1 MRVKLSIAAK
11 NDTIG
16 TMGRRLSPSTGEKA
30 GARSMADETKMSF
43 EELRR
48 EYQLAQERIAAL
60 TVLQDVARNLTSE
73 LDLNKLLR
81 EILHSAVRV
90 LKASAGSLLLW
101 DEVTNELVFA
111 VTDGGA
117 GEALEGRRMPAEKG
131 IAGWVFTHR
140 QPDIVHDVRSDGRFY
155 SAIDESLGYHT
166 SSLLAVPMITKG
178 QGIGVLQVLNKKS
191 GERFDE
197 NDRNIL
203 YALAGQAAIAIMNAR
218 LYQEVRDEKDR
229 IIALEEDVRKELAR
243 DFHDG
248 PAQTLAAM
256 IMGIELVEALPEQI
270 SESLAEGLTEL
281 RAMATK
287 TLHQVR
293 NMIFELRPVILKTQG
308 LEPAL
313 HSYVERL
320 REAED
325 MNIHLK
331 VEGLE
336 ERLLARLEE
345 ICFSIIQEA
354 ISNVKRHANEK
365 NVWLT
370 AIRRGDEFQVVIKD
384 DGKGFD
390 LAEVERSY
398 DRRGKLGLL
407 NMRERAEMIGGR
419 LSIESAPGKG
429 TTISLNVPLPP

>member
-1 MRVKLSIAAK
+1 
-11 NDTIG
+11 
-16 TMGRRLSPSTGEKA
+16 
-30 GARSMADETKMSF
+30 MADETKMSF

-48 EYQLAQERIAAL
+48 DYQLAQERIAAL

-81 EILHSAVRV
+81 EILHSAVGV

-111 VTDGGA
+111 VTDGGG
-117 GEALEGRRMPAEKG
+117 GEALEGQRMPADRG
-131 IAGWVFTHR
+131 IAGWVFTQR
-140 QPDIVHDVRSDGRFY
+140 QPNIVHEVRSNERFY
-155 SAIDESLGYHT
+155 STIDESLGYRT
-166 SSLLAVPMITKG
+166 SSLIAVPMITKG
-178 QGIGVLQVLNKKS
+178 QVIGVLEVLNKES
-191 GERFDE
+191 GERFNE
-197 NDRNIL
+197 SDRDIL
-203 YALAGQAAIAIMNAR
+203 YALAGQAAIAIVNAR
-218 LYQEVRDEKDR
+218 LYQEVRDEQDR

-256 IMGIELVEALPEQI
+256 IMGIELIETLPEPL
-270 SESLAEGLTEL
+270 SESVAEGLAEL

-287 TLHQVR
+287 TLHRVR

-313 HSYVERL
+313 RSYVERL

-336 ERLLARLEE
+336 ERLPARLEE
-345 ICFSIIQEA
+345 IGFSIIQEA
-354 ISNVKRHANEK
+354 ISNVKRHADEK

-370 AIRRGDEFQVVIKD
+370 ATRRGDEFHVVVKD
-384 DGKGFD
+384 DGEGFD

-398 DRRGKLGLL
+398 DRQGKLGLL
-407 NMRERAEMIGGR
+407 NMRERAEMIRGQ
-419 LSIESAPGKG
+419 LSIESVPGEG
-429 TTISLNVPLPP
+429 TTVTLDVPLPP

>member
-1 MRVKLSIAAK
+1 
-11 NDTIG
+11 
-16 TMGRRLSPSTGEKA
+16 MGP
-30 GARSMADETKMSF
+30 MADEAKMSL

-48 EYQLAQERIAAL
+48 DYQLAQERIAAL
-60 TVLQDVARNLTSE
+60 TVLQNVARNLISE

-81 EILHSAVRV
+81 EIVRSAVRV
-90 LKASAGSLLLW
+90 LKASDGSVLLW
-101 DEVTNELVFA
+101 DEATNELVFA
-111 VTDGGA
+111 VTEGGF
-117 GEALEGRRMPAEKG
+117 GEALEGRRMPADKG
-131 IAGWVFTHR
+131 IAGWVLTNR
-140 QPDIVHDVRSDGRFY
+140 QPDIVHEVRSDERFY
-155 SAIDESLGYHT
+155 RAIDESLGYHT
-166 SSLLAVPMITKG
+166 SSLVAVPMITKG
-178 QGIGVLQVLNKKS
+178 QGIGVLEVLNKES

-197 NDRNIL
+197 NDRDIL

-218 LYQEVRDEKDR
+218 LYQEIHEEKDR

-256 IMGIELVEALPEQI
+256 IMGIELLEALPEQI
-270 SESLAEGLTEL
+270 PESAAKGLAEL
-281 RAMATK
+281 RTMATK

-313 HSYVERL
+313 RSYVERL

-331 VEGLE
+331 IEGLK
-336 ERLLARLEE
+336 ERLPARLEE

-354 ISNVKRHANEK
+354 ISNVKRHANEE
-365 NVWLT
+365 NIWLT
-370 AIRRGDEFQVVIKD
+370 AIRRGDEFQVVVKD
-384 DGKGFD
+384 DGEGFD

-398 DRRGKLGLL
+398 DKRGKLGLL
-407 NMRERAEMIGGR
+407 NMQERAEMIEGR
-419 LSIESAPGKG
+419 LSIESALGKG
-429 TTISLNVPLPP
+429 TTITLNVPLPP

>member
-1 MRVKLSIAAK
+1 
-11 NDTIG
+11 
-16 TMGRRLSPSTGEKA
+16 
-30 GARSMADETKMSF
+30 MADETKTSF

-101 DEVTNELVFA
+101 DEVTNELAFV

-117 GEALEGRRMPAEKG
+117 GEALEGQRMSADRG

-140 QPDIVHDVRSDGRFY
+140 QPDIVHDVRSDPRFY
-155 SAIDESLGYHT
+155 NTIDESLGYHT

-197 NDRNIL
+197 NDRDIL

-218 LYQEVRDEKDR
+218 LYQEVSDEKDR

-248 PAQTLAAM
+248 PAQTLSAM
-256 IMGIELVEALPEQI
+256 IMAIELIETLPEPV
-270 SESLAEGLTEL
+270 SESAAMGLAEL
-281 RAMATK
+281 RTMATK

-293 NMIFELRPVILKTQG
+293 NVIFELRPVILKTQG

-313 HSYVERL
+313 QSYVERL

-336 ERLLARLEE
+336 ERLPARLEE
-345 ICFSIIQEA
+345 ICFSILQEA

-370 AIRRGDEFQVVIKD
+370 AIRRGDKFQVVVKD
-384 DGKGFD
+384 DGEGFD
-390 LAEVERSY
+390 LAEVERAY
-398 DRRGKLGLL
+398 DKRGQLGLL

-419 LSIESAPGKG
+419 LSIESALGKG
-429 TTISLNVPLPP
+429 TTITLNVPLPP

>member
-1 MRVKLSIAAK
+1 
-11 NDTIG
+11 
-16 TMGRRLSPSTGEKA
+16 
-30 GARSMADETKMSF
+30 MADETKMNF
-43 EELRR
+43 EELSR
-48 EYQLAQERIAAL
+48 EYQLARERIAAL

-101 DEVTNELVFA
+101 DDATNELVFA
-111 VTDGGA
+111 VTNGGA
-117 GEALEGRRMPAEKG
+117 GEALEGQRMPADKG

-140 QPDIVHDVRSDGRFY
+140 QPNIVHDVRSNNRFY
-155 SAIDESLGYHT
+155 SAIDESLGYRT
-166 SSLLAVPMITKG
+166 SSLVAVPMITKG
-178 QGIGVLQVLNKKS
+178 QGIGVLEVLNKKS

-203 YALAGQAAIAIMNAR
+203 YALAGQAAIAVANAR
-218 LYQEVRDEKDR
+218 LYQEVREEKDR

-248 PAQTLAAM
+248 PAQTLSAM
-256 IMGIELVEALPEQI
+256 IMAIELIETLPDPI
-270 SESLAEGLTEL
+270 SEPVAEGLAEL
-281 RAMATK
+281 RSMATK

-313 HSYVERL
+313 RSYVERL
-320 REAED
+320 REAEE

-336 ERLLARLEE
+336 ERLPARLEE

-354 ISNVKRHANEK
+354 ISNVKRHADEK

-370 AIRRGDEFQVVIKD
+370 AIQRGNEFQVVIKD
-384 DGKGFD
+384 DGEGFD
-390 LAEVERSY
+390 PVEVERSY
-398 DRRGKLGLL
+398 DRQGKLGLL

-429 TTISLNVPLPP
+429 TTITLNVPLPP

>member
-1 MRVKLSIAAK
+1 MTNK
-11 NDTIG
+11 
-16 TMGRRLSPSTGEKA
+16 
-30 GARSMADETKMSF
+30 TKMSF
-43 EELRR
+43 EELER

-60 TVLQDVARNLTSE
+60 TVLRDVARNLTSE
-73 LDLNKLLR
+73 LDLDKLLR

-101 DEVTNELVFA
+101 DETTNELVFA

-117 GEALEGRRMPAEKG
+117 GEALEGQRMPADKG
-131 IAGWVFTHR
+131 IAGWVFTHC
-140 QPDIVHDVRSDGRFY
+140 QPDIVHDVRSNKLFY
-155 SAIDESLGYHT
+155 RTIDESLGYHT
-166 SSLLAVPMITKG
+166 SSLVAVPIITKG
-178 QGIGVLQVLNKKS
+178 RGIGVLEVLNKKS

-197 NDRNIL
+197 NDRDIL
-203 YALAGQAAIAIMNAR
+203 YALAGQAATAIMNAR
-218 LYQEVRDEKDR
+218 LYQEVRDEKDK
-229 IIALEEDVRKELAR
+229 IIALEEDVRKQLAR

-248 PAQTLAAM
+248 PAQTLSAM
-256 IMGIELVEALPEQI
+256 IMAIELVETLPGPI
-270 SESLAEGLTEL
+270 SESVAKGLAELKT
-281 RAMATK
+281 MATK

-293 NMIFELRPVILKTQG
+293 NVIFELRPVILKTQG
-308 LEPAL
+308 LKPAL

-320 REAED
+320 REAEE

-336 ERLLARLEE
+336 ERLPIKLEE

-354 ISNVKRHANEK
+354 INNARRHADEE

-370 AIRRGDEFQVVIKD
+370 AIRRGDEFRVVVKD

-390 LAEVERSY
+390 LAKVERTY
-398 DRRGKLGLL
+398 DTEGKLGLL

-419 LSIESAPGKG
+419 LSIKSAPGEG
-429 TTISLNVPLPP
+429 TTITLNVPIQP

>member
-1 MRVKLSIAAK
+1 
-11 NDTIG
+11 
-16 TMGRRLSPSTGEKA
+16 LSPSPGEKA

-117 GEALEGRRMPAEKG
+117 GEALEGQRMPADKG
-131 IAGWVFTHR
+131 IAGWVFTHC
-140 QPDIVHDVRSDGRFY
+140 QPDTVHNVRSNGRFY

-166 SSLLAVPMITKG
+166 SSLVAVPMITKG
-178 QGIGVLQVLNKKS
+178 QGIGVLEVLNKKS

-197 NDRNIL
+197 NDRDIL
-203 YALAGQAAIAIMNAR
+203 YALAGQAATAIMNAR

-256 IMGIELVEALPEQI
+256 IMGIELIEALPEQI
-270 SESLAEGLTEL
+270 SESLAAGLTEL

-336 ERLLARLEE
+336 ERLPARLEE
-345 ICFSIIQEA
+345 ICFSIMQEA

-370 AIRRGDEFQVVIKD
+370 AVRRGDEFQVVIKD

-407 NMRERAEMIGGR
+407 NMRERTEMIGGR

-429 TTISLNVPLPP
+429 TTITLNVPLPP

>member
-1 MRVKLSIAAK
+1 MRQARLKLSIVAK
-11 NDTIG
+11 DDTIG
-16 TMGRRLSPSTGEKA
+16 ERDWSLHQVRRQVK
-30 GARSMADETKMSF
+30 SMAEETKISF
-43 EELRR
+43 EDLSR
-48 EYQLAQERIAAL
+48 EFQLAQERIAAL
-60 TVLQDVARNLTSE
+60 TVLQNVARNLTSE
-73 LDLNKLLR
+73 LDLDKLLR
-81 EILHSAVRV
+81 EILHSAVMV

-101 DEVTNELVFA
+101 DEVTNELIFE

-117 GEALEGRRMPAEKG
+117 GEALEGQRMPADKG
-131 IAGWVFTHR
+131 IAGWVFTHG
-140 QPDIVHDVRSDGRFY
+140 QPDIVHDVRSDERFY
-155 SAIDESLGYHT
+155 STIDESLGHHT
-166 SSLLAVPMITKG
+166 SSLVAVPMITKG
-178 QGIGVLQVLNKKS
+178 QGIGVLEVLNKKS
-191 GERFDE
+191 GESFDE
-197 NDRNIL
+197 NDRDIL
-203 YALAGQAAIAIMNAR
+203 YALAGQAAIAVVNAR
-218 LYQEVRDEKDR
+218 LYQEISDEKDR

-248 PAQTLAAM
+248 PAQTLSAM
-256 IMGIELVEALPEQI
+256 IMSIELIETLPGSL
-270 SESLAEGLTEL
+270 SESAAVGLADL
-281 RAMATK
+281 RTMATK

-293 NMIFELRPVILKTQG
+293 NVIFELRPVILKTQG

-331 VEGLE
+331 IEGLE
-336 ERLLARLEE
+336 ERLPTRLEE

-370 AIRRGDEFQVVIKD
+370 AIRRGDEFQVAVKD

-390 LAEVERSY
+390 LAEVEISY

-407 NMRERAEMIGGR
+407 NMRERAEMIRGR
-419 LSIESAPGKG
+419 LSIESAPGEG
-429 TTISLNVPLPP
+429 TTITLDIPLSP

>member
-1 MRVKLSIAAK
+1 
-11 NDTIG
+11 
-16 TMGRRLSPSTGEKA
+16 
-30 GARSMADETKMSF
+30 MADETQMSF
-43 EELRR
+43 EELGRK
-48 EYQLAQERIAAL
+48 YQWAEERIAAL

-81 EILHSAVRV
+81 EILHSAVTV

-101 DEVTNELVFA
+101 DDATNELVFA

-117 GEALEGRRMPAEKG
+117 GEALEGQRMPADKG
-131 IAGWVFTHR
+131 IAGWVFTQR
-140 QPDIVHDVRSDGRFY
+140 QPDIVHEVRRNERFY
-155 SAIDESLGYHT
+155 GTFDESLGYHT
-166 SSLLAVPMITKG
+166 SSLVAVPMITKG
-178 QGIGVLQVLNKKS
+178 QCIGVLEVLNKES
-191 GERFDE
+191 GEGFDE
-197 NDRNIL
+197 NDRDIL
-203 YALAGQAAIAIMNAR
+203 YALAGQAAIAIVNAR
-218 LYQEVRDEKDR
+218 LYQEVQEEKDR

-256 IMGIELVEALPEQI
+256 IMGIELLEALPERT
-270 SESLAEGLTEL
+270 SKSVAGGLAELK
-281 RAMATK
+281 AMATK

-313 HSYVERL
+313 NSYVERL

-336 ERLLARLEE
+336 KRLPPKLEE

-365 NVWLT
+365 NVWLS
-370 AIRRGDEFQVVIKD
+370 AIRRDDEFQVVVQD
-384 DGKGFD
+384 DGEGFD
-390 LAEVERSY
+390 LVKVEESY

-419 LSIESAPGKG
+419 LSIESAPGQG
-429 TTISLNVPLPP
+429 TIITLDIPLSA

>member
-1 MRVKLSIAAK
+1 
-11 NDTIG
+11 
-16 TMGRRLSPSTGEKA
+16 
-30 GARSMADETKMSF
+30 MADETKMSF
-43 EELRR
+43 EEIKR

-101 DEVTNELVFA
+101 DDATNELVFA

-117 GEALEGRRMPAEKG
+117 GEALEGQRMPADKG

-140 QPDIVHDVRSDGRFY
+140 QPNIVHDVRSNNRFY

-166 SSLLAVPMITKG
+166 SSLVAVPMITKG
-178 QGIGVLQVLNKKS
+178 QGIGVLEVLNKKS
-191 GERFDE
+191 GESFDE
-197 NDRNIL
+197 NDRDIL
-203 YALAGQAAIAIMNAR
+203 YALAGQAAIAVVNAR
-218 LYQEVRDEKDR
+218 LYQEIQDEKDR

-248 PAQTLAAM
+248 PAQTLSAM
-256 IMGIELVEALPEQI
+256 IMAIELIETLSGSSPE
-270 SESLAEGLTEL
+270 SVAVGLGEL
-281 RAMATK
+281 RTMATK

-293 NMIFELRPVILKTQG
+293 NVIFELRPVILKTQG

-320 REAED
+320 REAEE

-336 ERLLARLEE
+336 ERLPNRLEE

-354 ISNVKRHANEK
+354 ISNVKKHANEE

-370 AIRRGDEFQVVIKD
+370 AIRRGDEFQMVVKD
-384 DGKGFD
+384 DGEGFD
-390 LAEVERSY
+390 LAEVEMSY

-407 NMRERAEMIGGR
+407 NMQERAEIIGGR

-429 TTISLNVPLPP
+429 TTITLSAPLPP

>member
-1 MRVKLSIAAK
+1 
-11 NDTIG
+11 
-16 TMGRRLSPSTGEKA
+16 
-30 GARSMADETKMSF
+30 MADETKVSF
-43 EELRR
+43 KELRR

-60 TVLQDVARNLTSE
+60 TVLQDVARDLTSE

-81 EILHSAVRV
+81 KILHSAVMV

-101 DEVTNELVFA
+101 DEATDELVFA

-117 GEALEGRRMPAEKG
+117 GEALEGQRMPADKG
-131 IAGWVFTHR
+131 IAGWVFTQR
-140 QPDIVHDVRSDGRFY
+140 QPDIVHDVRSDERFY
-155 SAIDESLGYHT
+155 STIDESLGYHT
-166 SSLLAVPMITKG
+166 SSLTAVPMITKG

-197 NDRNIL
+197 NDRDIL
-203 YALAGQAAIAIMNAR
+203 YALAGQAATALMNAR
-218 LYQEVRDEKDR
+218 LYQEVSEEKDR

-256 IMGIELVEALPEQI
+256 IMGIELLEALPEQI
-270 SESLAEGLTEL
+270 PESVAKGLAEL
-281 RAMATK
+281 RTMATK

-313 HSYVERL
+313 RSYVERL
-320 REAED
+320 RAAED

-331 VEGLE
+331 IEGPE
-336 ERLLARLEE
+336 ERLPARLEE

-354 ISNVKRHANEK
+354 ISNVKRHANEE

-384 DGKGFD
+384 DGKGFN

-429 TTISLNVPLPP
+429 TTITLNVPLPP

>member
-1 MRVKLSIAAK
+1 
-11 NDTIG
+11 
-16 TMGRRLSPSTGEKA
+16 MGP
-30 GARSMADETKMSF
+30 MADETKMSF
-43 EELRR
+43 EELGR

-60 TVLQDVARNLTSE
+60 KVLQDVARNLTSE

-81 EILHSAVRV
+81 EIVRAAVRV
-90 LKASAGSLLLW
+90 LKATDGSLLLW
-101 DEVTNELVFA
+101 DEATNELVFA
-111 VTDGGA
+111 VTEGGV
-117 GEALEGRRMPAEKG
+117 GEALEGRRMPADRG
-131 IAGWVFTHR
+131 IAGWVLTHR
-140 QPDIVHDVRSDGRFY
+140 QPDIVHEVRSDERFY
-155 SAIDESLGYHT
+155 RAIDESLGYHT
-166 SSLLAVPMITKG
+166 SSLVAVPMITKG
-178 QGIGVLQVLNKKS
+178 QSIGVLEVLNKKS

-197 NDRNIL
+197 NDRDIL
-203 YALAGQAAIAIMNAR
+203 YALAGQAAIAIMNAH
-218 LYQEVRDEKDR
+218 LYQEVHEEKDR

-256 IMGIELVEALPEQI
+256 IMGIELLEALPEQTP
-270 SESLAEGLTEL
+270 ESVAKGLAEL
-281 RAMATK
+281 RTMATK

-293 NMIFELRPVILKTQG
+293 NMIFELRPTILKTQG

-313 HSYVERL
+313 RSYVERL

-336 ERLLARLEE
+336 ERLPARLEE

-354 ISNVKRHANEK
+354 ISNVKRHANEE

-370 AIRRGDEFQVVIKD
+370 AIRRGDEFQVVVKD
-384 DGKGFD
+384 DGEGFD
-390 LAEVERSY
+390 LTEVERSY

-407 NMRERAEMIGGR
+407 NMRERAEMIEGR
-419 LSIESAPGKG
+419 LSIESALGKG
-429 TTISLNVPLPP
+429 TTITLNVPLPP

>member
-1 MRVKLSIAAK
+1 
-11 NDTIG
+11 
-16 TMGRRLSPSTGEKA
+16 
-30 GARSMADETKMSF
+30 MADETEMSL
-43 EELRR
+43 EEIRH

-101 DEVTNELVFA
+101 DDATNELVFA

-117 GEALEGRRMPAEKG
+117 GEALEGQRMPADKG
-131 IAGWVFTHR
+131 IAGWVFTHH
-140 QPDIVHDVRSDGRFY
+140 QPRIVHDVRSNNRFY

-166 SSLLAVPMITKG
+166 RSLVAVPMITTG
-178 QGIGVLQVLNKKS
+178 QGSGVLEVLNKKS
-191 GERFDE
+191 GESFDE
-197 NDRNIL
+197 NDRDIL
-203 YALAGQAAIAIMNAR
+203 YALAGQAAIAVVNAR
-218 LYQEVRDEKDR
+218 LYQEILDEKDR

-248 PAQTLAAM
+248 PAQTLSAM
-256 IMGIELVEALPEQI
+256 IMSIELIATLPGSL
-270 SESLAEGLTEL
+270 SESAAAGLADIRT
-281 RAMATK
+281 MATK

-293 NMIFELRPVILKTQG
+293 NVIFELRPVILKTRG

-325 MNIHLK
+325 MNIHLNI
-331 VEGLE
+331 EGLKK
-336 ERLLARLEE
+336 RLPTRLEE

-370 AIRRGDEFQVVIKD
+370 AIRRGDEFQMVVKD
-384 DGKGFD
+384 DGEGFD
-390 LAEVERSY
+390 LAKMEKSY

-407 NMRERAEMIGGR
+407 NMQERAEMIGGR
-419 LSIESAPGKG
+419 LSIESALGKG
-429 TTISLNVPLPP
+429 TTITLNAPVPP

>member
-1 MRVKLSIAAK
+1 
-11 NDTIG
+11 
-16 TMGRRLSPSTGEKA
+16 MGP
-30 GARSMADETKMSF
+30 MADETKMSS

-48 EYQLAQERIAAL
+48 NYQLAQERIAAL
-60 TVLQDVARNLTSE
+60 TVLQNVARNLTSE

-81 EILHSAVRV
+81 EIVRSAVRV
-90 LKASAGSLLLW
+90 LKASDGSLLLW
-101 DEVTNELVFA
+101 DEATNELVFA
-111 VTDGGA
+111 VTEGGVE
-117 GEALEGRRMPAEKG
+117 EALEGRRMPADKG
-131 IAGWVFTHR
+131 IAGWVLTHR
-140 QPDIVHDVRSDGRFY
+140 QPDIVHEVRSDERFY
-155 SAIDESLGYHT
+155 RAIDESLGYHT
-166 SSLLAVPMITKG
+166 SSLVAVPMITKG
-178 QGIGVLQVLNKKS
+178 QSIGVLEVLNKES

-197 NDRNIL
+197 NDRDIL

-218 LYQEVRDEKDR
+218 LYQEIHEEKDR

-256 IMGIELVEALPEQI
+256 IMGLELLEALSEQI
-270 SESLAEGLTEL
+270 PESVAKGLAEL
-281 RAMATK
+281 RTMATK

-313 HSYVERL
+313 RSYVERL

-336 ERLLARLEE
+336 ERLPARLEE

-354 ISNVKRHANEK
+354 INNVKRHANEE

-370 AIRRGDEFQVVIKD
+370 AIRRGDEFQVVVKD
-384 DGKGFD
+384 DGEGFD

-398 DRRGKLGLL
+398 DKRGKLGLL
-407 NMRERAEMIGGR
+407 NMQERAEMIEGR
-419 LSIESAPGKG
+419 LSIESALGKG
-429 TTISLNVPLPP
+429 TTITLNVPLPP

>member
-1 MRVKLSIAAK
+1 
-11 NDTIG
+11 
-16 TMGRRLSPSTGEKA
+16 
-30 GARSMADETKMSF
+30 MADETRTSF
-43 EELRR
+43 EELGRQ
-48 EYQLAQERIAAL
+48 YQLAQERIAAL

-81 EILHSAVRV
+81 EILHSAVTV

-101 DEVTNELVFA
+101 DDATNELVFA

-117 GEALEGRRMPAEKG
+117 GEALEGQRMPADKG

-140 QPDIVHDVRSDGRFY
+140 QPDVVYEVRSNERFY
-155 SAIDESLGYHT
+155 RAIDESLGYRT
-166 SSLLAVPMITKG
+166 SSLVAVPMVTKG
-178 QGIGVLQVLNKKS
+178 QCIGVLEVLNKKS
-191 GERFDE
+191 GEGFDK
-197 NDRNIL
+197 NDRDIL
-203 YALAGQAAIAIMNAR
+203 YALAGQAAIAIVNAR
-218 LYQEVRDEKDR
+218 LYQEVQEEKDR

-256 IMGIELVEALPEQI
+256 IMGIELLEALPGRTPKPV
-270 SESLAEGLTEL
+270 AEGLTDL
-281 RAMATK
+281 KTMATK

-331 VEGLE
+331 VEGLA
-336 ERLLARLEE
+336 ERLSPRLEE

-370 AIRRGDEFQVVIKD
+370 AVRRGDEFQVVVKD
-384 DGKGFD
+384 DGEGFD
-390 LAEVERSY
+390 LVKVEQSY

-429 TTISLNVPLPP
+429 TTITLDVPLSP

>member
-1 MRVKLSIAAK
+1 
-11 NDTIG
+11 
-16 TMGRRLSPSTGEKA
+16 
-30 GARSMADETKMSF
+30 MAEETEMNF
-43 EELRR
+43 EEIKR

-101 DEVTNELVFA
+101 DDATNELVFA

-117 GEALEGRRMPAEKG
+117 GEALEGQRMPADKG

-140 QPDIVHDVRSDGRFY
+140 QPSIVHDVRSNDRFY

-166 SSLLAVPMITKG
+166 SSLVAVPMITKG
-178 QGIGVLQVLNKKS
+178 QGIGVLEVLNKKS
-191 GERFDE
+191 GESFDE
-197 NDRNIL
+197 NDRDIL
-203 YALAGQAAIAIMNAR
+203 YALAGQAAIAVVNAR
-218 LYQEVRDEKDR
+218 LYQEIREEKDR

-248 PAQTLAAM
+248 PAQTLSAM
-256 IMGIELVEALPEQI
+256 IMAIELIEALPGPI
-270 SESLAEGLTEL
+270 SESTATGIAEL
-281 RAMATK
+281 RIMATK

-293 NMIFELRPVILKTQG
+293 NVIFELRPIILKTQG

-336 ERLLARLEE
+336 ERLPTRLEE

-370 AIRRGDEFQVVIKD
+370 AIRRGDEFQIVVKD
-384 DGKGFD
+384 DGEGFD

-407 NMRERAEMIGGR
+407 NMQERAEMIGGR
-419 LSIESAPGKG
+419 LSIESALGKG
-429 TTISLNVPLPP
+429 TTITLNAPVPP

>member
-1 MRVKLSIAAK
+1 
-11 NDTIG
+11 
-16 TMGRRLSPSTGEKA
+16 
-30 GARSMADETKMSF
+30 MADETKMSF
-43 EELRR
+43 EKLER
-48 EYQLAQERIAAL
+48 EYQSAQERIAAL

-101 DEVTNELVFA
+101 DDATNELVFA

-117 GEALEGRRMPAEKG
+117 GEALEGRRMPADKG
-131 IAGWVFTHR
+131 IAGWVFTR
-140 QPDIVHDVRSDGRFY
+140 CRPYIVHNVRSNERWN
-155 SAIDESLGYHT
+155 STIDESLGYHT
-166 SSLLAVPMITKG
+166 SSLVAVPMIAKG
-178 QGIGVLQVLNKKS
+178 QGIGVLEVLNKES

-197 NDRNIL
+197 NDRAIL
-203 YALAGQAAIAIMNAR
+203 YALAGQAAIAVVNAR

-248 PAQTLAAM
+248 PAQTLSAM
-256 IMGIELVEALPEQI
+256 IMAIELIEILPEPI
-270 SESLAEGLTEL
+270 SEPVAEGLTDL

-287 TLHQVR
+287 TLHRVR

-308 LEPAL
+308 LDPAL
-313 HSYVERL
+313 RSYVQRL
-320 REAED
+320 REGED

-336 ERLLARLEE
+336 KRLPARLEE

-354 ISNVKRHANEK
+354 INNVKRHAGEENI
-365 NVWLT
+365 WLT
-370 AIRRGDEFQVVIKD
+370 AIRRGNEFQVVVKD
-384 DGKGFD
+384 DGEGFD
-390 LAEVERSY
+390 PTKVERLY
-398 DRRGKLGLL
+398 DRQGKLGLL

-419 LSIESAPGKG
+419 LSIGSAPGKG
-429 TTISLNVPLPP
+429 TTITLNIPLPP

>member
-1 MRVKLSIAAK
+1 
-11 NDTIG
+11 
-16 TMGRRLSPSTGEKA
+16 MGP
-30 GARSMADETKMSF
+30 MADETKMSL

-48 EYQLAQERIAAL
+48 DYQLAKERIAAL

-81 EILHSAVRV
+81 EIVRSAVRV
-90 LKASAGSLLLW
+90 LKASDGSLLLW
-101 DEVTNELVFA
+101 DEATNELVFA
-111 VTDGGA
+111 VTEGGVE
-117 GEALEGRRMPAEKG
+117 EALEGRRMPADKG
-131 IAGWVFTHR
+131 IAGWVLTNR
-140 QPDIVHDVRSDGRFY
+140 QPDIVHKVRSDERFY
-155 SAIDESLGYHT
+155 RAIDESLGYHT
-166 SSLLAVPMITKG
+166 SSLVAVPMITKG
-178 QGIGVLQVLNKKS
+178 QGIGVLEVLNKES

-197 NDRNIL
+197 NDRDIL

-218 LYQEVRDEKDR
+218 LYQEIHEEKDK

-256 IMGIELVEALPEQI
+256 IMGIELLEALPEQI
-270 SESLAEGLTEL
+270 PESAAKGLAEL
-281 RAMATK
+281 RTMATK

-313 HSYVERL
+313 RSYVERL

-331 VEGLE
+331 IEGLE
-336 ERLLARLEE
+336 ERLPARLEE

-354 ISNVKRHANEK
+354 ISNVKRHADEENI
-365 NVWLT
+365 WLT
-370 AIRRGDEFQVVIKD
+370 AIRRGDEFQVVVKD
-384 DGKGFD
+384 DGEGFD

-398 DRRGKLGLL
+398 DKRGKLGLL
-407 NMRERAEMIGGR
+407 NMQERAEMIEGR
-419 LSIESAPGKG
+419 LSIESALGKG
-429 TTISLNVPLPP
+429 TTITLNVPLAP

>member
-1 MRVKLSIAAK
+1 
-11 NDTIG
+11 
-16 TMGRRLSPSTGEKA
+16 
-30 GARSMADETKMSF
+30 MADETKKSF

-73 LDLNKLLR
+73 LDVNKLLR
-81 EILHSAVRV
+81 KILHSAVTV

-101 DEVTNELVFA
+101 DEATNELVFV

-117 GEALEGRRMPAEKG
+117 GEALEGQRMPADRG

-140 QPDIVHDVRSDGRFY
+140 QPDIVHDVRSDERFY
-155 SAIDESLGYHT
+155 RTIDESLGYRT
-166 SSLLAVPMITKG
+166 SSLITVPMITKG

-197 NDRNIL
+197 NDRDML
-203 YALAGQAAIAIMNAR
+203 HALAGQAAIAIMNAR

-256 IMGIELVEALPEQI
+256 IMSIELVETVPEPI
-270 SESLAEGLTEL
+270 SESVATGLAEL
-281 RAMATK
+281 RTMAAK

-293 NMIFELRPVILKTQG
+293 NMIFELRPVMLKTQG

-320 REAED
+320 REAEQ

-336 ERLLARLEE
+336 ERLPTRLEE

-354 ISNVKRHANEK
+354 INNVKRHADEE
-365 NVWLT
+365 NVWLA
-370 AIRRGDEFQVVIKD
+370 AIRRGNEFRVIVKD
-384 DGKGFD
+384 DGEGFD
-390 LAEVERSY
+390 LAELEKSY
-398 DRRGKLGLL
+398 DRQGKLGLL
-407 NMRERAEMIGGR
+407 SMRERAEMIGGR
-419 LSIESAPGKG
+419 LSIESVPGEG
-429 TTISLNVPLPP
+429 TTVTLNVPLSP

>member
-1 MRVKLSIAAK
+1 
-11 NDTIG
+11 
-16 TMGRRLSPSTGEKA
+16 
-30 GARSMADETKMSF
+30 MADETQMSF
-43 EELRR
+43 EELGRK
-48 EYQLAQERIAAL
+48 YQLAQERIAAL

-81 EILHSAVRV
+81 EILHSAVTV
-90 LKASAGSLLLW
+90 LRASAGSLLLW
-101 DEVTNELVFA
+101 NDATNELVFA

-117 GEALEGRRMPAEKG
+117 GEALEGRRMPADKG

-140 QPDIVHDVRSDGRFY
+140 QPDVVHEVRKNERFY
-155 SAIDESLGYHT
+155 DTIDESLGYHT
-166 SSLLAVPMITKG
+166 SSLVAVPMITKG
-178 QGIGVLQVLNKKS
+178 QCIGVLEVLNKES
-191 GERFDE
+191 GEGFDE
-197 NDRNIL
+197 NDRDIL
-203 YALAGQAAIAIMNAR
+203 YALAGQAAIAIVNAR
-218 LYQEVRDEKDR
+218 LYQEVQGEKDR

-256 IMGIELVEALPEQI
+256 IMGIELLEALPGRT
-270 SESLAEGLTEL
+270 SKSVAEGLAEL
-281 RAMATK
+281 KTMATK

-325 MNIHLK
+325 MTIHLK

-336 ERLLARLEE
+336 ERLPPRLEE

-370 AIRRGDEFQVVIKD
+370 AIRRGDEFQVLVKD
-384 DGKGFD
+384 DGEGFD
-390 LAEVERSY
+390 LTKVEQSY

-419 LSIESAPGKG
+419 LSIESALGQG
-429 TTISLNVPLPP
+429 TTITLDVPLSP

>member
-1 MRVKLSIAAK
+1 
-11 NDTIG
+11 
-16 TMGRRLSPSTGEKA
+16 MGP
-30 GARSMADETKMSF
+30 MAEETKMSF
-43 EELRR
+43 EELGR

-60 TVLQDVARNLTSE
+60 TVLQDVARNLISE

-101 DEVTNELVFA
+101 DEATNELVFV

-117 GEALEGRRMPAEKG
+117 GEALEGQRMSADKG

-140 QPDIVHDVRSDGRFY
+140 QPDIVHDVRSDERFY
-155 SAIDESLGYHT
+155 RTIDESLGYRT
-166 SSLLAVPMITKG
+166 SSLITVPMITKG

-191 GERFDE
+191 GERFDQ
-197 NDRNIL
+197 NDRDIL

-256 IMGIELVEALPEQI
+256 IMDIELIETVPEPI
-270 SESLAEGLTEL
+270 SESVATGLAEL
-281 RAMATK
+281 RTMAAK

-293 NMIFELRPVILKTQG
+293 NMIFELRPVMLKTQG

-320 REAED
+320 REAEQ

-336 ERLLARLEE
+336 QRLPTRLEE

-354 ISNVKRHANEK
+354 INNVKRHANEE
-365 NVWLT
+365 NVWLA
-370 AIRRGDEFQVVIKD
+370 AIRRGNEFRVIVKD
-384 DGKGFD
+384 DGEGFD
-390 LAEVERSY
+390 LAELEKSY
-398 DRRGKLGLL
+398 DRQGKLGLL
-407 NMRERAEMIGGR
+407 SMRERAEMIGGR
-419 LSIESAPGKG
+419 LSIESVPGEG
-429 TTISLNVPLPP
+429 TTVTLNVPLSP

>member
-1 MRVKLSIAAK
+1 
-11 NDTIG
+11 
-16 TMGRRLSPSTGEKA
+16 MGP
-30 GARSMADETKMSF
+30 MADEAKMSL

-48 EYQLAQERIAAL
+48 DYQLAQERIAAL
-60 TVLQDVARNLTSE
+60 TVLQNVARNLISE

-81 EILHSAVRV
+81 EIVRSAVRV
-90 LKASAGSLLLW
+90 LKASDGSVLLW
-101 DEVTNELVFA
+101 DEATNELVFA
-111 VTDGGA
+111 VTEGGF
-117 GEALEGRRMPAEKG
+117 GEALEGRRMPADKG
-131 IAGWVFTHR
+131 IAGWVLTNR
-140 QPDIVHDVRSDGRFY
+140 QPDIVHEVRSDERFY
-155 SAIDESLGYHT
+155 RAIDESLGYHT
-166 SSLLAVPMITKG
+166 SSLVAVPMITKG
-178 QGIGVLQVLNKKS
+178 QGIGVLEVLNKES

-197 NDRNIL
+197 NDRDIL

-218 LYQEVRDEKDR
+218 LYQEIHEEKDR

-256 IMGIELVEALPEQI
+256 IMGIELLEALPEQI
-270 SESLAEGLTEL
+270 PESAAKGLAEL
-281 RAMATK
+281 RTMATK

-313 HSYVERL
+313 RSYVERL

-325 MNIHLK
+325 VNIHLK

-336 ERLLARLEE
+336 ERLPARLEE

-354 ISNVKRHANEK
+354 INNVKRHANEE

-370 AIRRGDEFQVVIKD
+370 AIRRGDEFQVVVKD
-384 DGKGFD
+384 DGEGFD

-398 DRRGKLGLL
+398 DKRGKLGLL
-407 NMRERAEMIGGR
+407 NMQERAEMIEGR
-419 LSIESAPGKG
+419 LSIESALGKG
-429 TTISLNVPLPP
+429 TTITLNVPLPP

>member
-1 MRVKLSIAAK
+1 
-11 NDTIG
+11 
-16 TMGRRLSPSTGEKA
+16 MGP
-30 GARSMADETKMSF
+30 MADETKMSS

-48 EYQLAQERIAAL
+48 NYQLAQERIAAL
-60 TVLQDVARNLTSE
+60 TVLQNVARNLTSE

-81 EILHSAVRV
+81 EIVRSAVRV
-90 LKASAGSLLLW
+90 LKASDGSLLLW
-101 DEVTNELVFA
+101 DEATNELVFA
-111 VTDGGA
+111 VTEGGVE
-117 GEALEGRRMPAEKG
+117 EALEGRRMPADKG
-131 IAGWVFTHR
+131 IAGWVLTHR
-140 QPDIVHDVRSDGRFY
+140 QPDIVHEVRSDERFY
-155 SAIDESLGYHT
+155 RAIDESLGYHT
-166 SSLLAVPMITKG
+166 SSLVAVPMITKG
-178 QGIGVLQVLNKKS
+178 QSIGVLEVLNKES

-197 NDRNIL
+197 NDRDIL

-218 LYQEVRDEKDR
+218 LYQEIHEEKDR

-256 IMGIELVEALPEQI
+256 IMGIELLEALPEQI
-270 SESLAEGLTEL
+270 PESAAKGLAEL
-281 RAMATK
+281 RTMATK

-313 HSYVERL
+313 RSYVERL

-325 MNIHLK
+325 VNIHLK

-336 ERLLARLEE
+336 ERLPARLEE

-354 ISNVKRHANEK
+354 INNVKRHANEE

-370 AIRRGDEFQVVIKD
+370 AIRRGDEFQVVVKD
-384 DGKGFD
+384 DGEGFD

-398 DRRGKLGLL
+398 DKRGKLGLL
-407 NMRERAEMIGGR
+407 NMQERAEMIEGR
-419 LSIESAPGKG
+419 LSIESALGKG
-429 TTISLNVPLPP
+429 TTITLNVPLAP

>member
-1 MRVKLSIAAK
+1 
-11 NDTIG
+11 
-16 TMGRRLSPSTGEKA
+16 
-30 GARSMADETKMSF
+30 
-43 EELRR
+43 
-48 EYQLAQERIAAL
+48 
-60 TVLQDVARNLTSE
+60 
-73 LDLNKLLR
+73 
-81 EILHSAVRV
+81 
-90 LKASAGSLLLW
+90 
-101 DEVTNELVFA
+101 
-111 VTDGGA
+111 
-117 GEALEGRRMPAEKG
+117 MPADKG

-140 QPDIVHDVRSDGRFY
+140 QPDIVHEVLRNERFY
-155 SAIDESLGYHT
+155 NTIDESLGYHT
-166 SSLLAVPMITKG
+166 SSLVAVPMLTKG
-178 QGIGVLQVLNKKS
+178 QCIGVLEVLNKRS
-191 GERFDE
+191 GEKFDE
-197 NDRNIL
+197 NDCDIL
-203 YALAGQAAIAIMNAR
+203 YALAGQAAIAIVNAR
-218 LYQEVRDEKDR
+218 LYQEVQEEKDR

-256 IMGIELVEALPEQI
+256 IMGIELLEALPGRT
-270 SESLAEGLTEL
+270 SKSVAEGLAEL
-281 RAMATK
+281 KTMATK

-293 NMIFELRPVILKTQG
+293 NMIFELRPVILKTRG

-336 ERLLARLEE
+336 ERLSPRLEE

-370 AIRRGDEFQVVIKD
+370 AIRRGDEFQVLVKD
-384 DGKGFD
+384 DGEGFD
-390 LAEVERSY
+390 LVKVEQSY

-419 LSIESAPGKG
+419 LSIESAPGNG
-429 TTISLNVPLPP
+429 TTITLNVPLSS

>member
-1 MRVKLSIAAK
+1 MV
-11 NDTIG
+11 
-16 TMGRRLSPSTGEKA
+16 
-30 GARSMADETKMSF
+30 DETKTSF

-73 LDLNKLLR
+73 LDLDKLLR

-101 DEVTNELVFA
+101 DEVTNELVFV

-117 GEALEGRRMPAEKG
+117 GEALEGQRMSADRG
-131 IAGWVFTHR
+131 IAGWVFTRR
-140 QPDIVHDVRSDGRFY
+140 QPDVVHDVRSDKRFY
-155 SAIDESLGYHT
+155 STIDESLGYHT

-197 NDRNIL
+197 NDRDIL

-218 LYQEVRDEKDR
+218 LYQEVSDERDR

-248 PAQTLAAM
+248 PAQTLSAM
-256 IMGIELVEALPEQI
+256 IMAIELIETLPEPM
-270 SESLAEGLTEL
+270 SESTATGLAEL
-281 RAMATK
+281 RTMATK

-293 NMIFELRPVILKTQG
+293 NVIFELRPVILKTQG

-336 ERLLARLEE
+336 ERLPSRLEE

-354 ISNVKRHANEK
+354 ISNVKRHASEK

-370 AIRRGDEFQVVIKD
+370 ATRRGDGFQVVVKD
-384 DGKGFD
+384 DGEGFD
-390 LAEVERSY
+390 LAKVERSY
-398 DRRGKLGLL
+398 DKRGQLGLL
-407 NMRERAEMIGGR
+407 NMRERAEMMGGR
-419 LSIESAPGKG
+419 LSIESALGKG
-429 TTISLNVPLPP
+429 TTITLNVPLAPS

>member
-1 MRVKLSIAAK
+1 
-11 NDTIG
+11 
-16 TMGRRLSPSTGEKA
+16 MG
-30 GARSMADETKMSF
+30 SMADETKKSF

-73 LDLNKLLR
+73 LDVNKLLR
-81 EILHSAVRV
+81 KILHSAVTV

-101 DEVTNELVFA
+101 DEATNELVFV

-117 GEALEGRRMPAEKG
+117 GEALEGQRMPADRG

-140 QPDIVHDVRSDGRFY
+140 QPDIVHDVRSDERFY
-155 SAIDESLGYHT
+155 RTIDESLGYRT
-166 SSLLAVPMITKG
+166 SSLITVPMITKG

-191 GERFDE
+191 GERFDQ
-197 NDRNIL
+197 NDRDIL

-256 IMGIELVEALPEQI
+256 IMDIEVIETVPEPI
-270 SESLAEGLTEL
+270 SESVATGLAEL
-281 RAMATK
+281 RTMAAK

-293 NMIFELRPVILKTQG
+293 NMIFELRPVMLKTQG

-320 REAED
+320 REAEE

-331 VEGLE
+331 IEGLE
-336 ERLLARLEE
+336 ERLPTRLEE

-354 ISNVKRHANEK
+354 INNVKRHANEE
-365 NVWLT
+365 NVWLA
-370 AIRRGDEFQVVIKD
+370 AIRRGNEFRVIVKD
-384 DGKGFD
+384 DGEGFD
-390 LAEVERSY
+390 LAELEKSY
-398 DRRGKLGLL
+398 DRQGKLGLL
-407 NMRERAEMIGGR
+407 SMRERAEMIGGR
-419 LSIESAPGKG
+419 LSIESVPGEG
-429 TTISLNVPLPP
+429 TTVTLNVPLSP

>member
-1 MRVKLSIAAK
+1 
-11 NDTIG
+11 
-16 TMGRRLSPSTGEKA
+16 
-30 GARSMADETKMSF
+30 MADETRTNF
-43 EELRR
+43 EELGRQ
-48 EYQLAQERIAAL
+48 YQLAQERIAAL
-60 TVLQDVARNLTSE
+60 TVLQDVAQNLTSE

-81 EILHSAVRV
+81 EILHSAVTV

-101 DEVTNELVFA
+101 DDATNELVFA

-117 GEALEGRRMPAEKG
+117 GEALEGQRMPADKG

-140 QPDIVHDVRSDGRFY
+140 QPDVVYEVRSNERFY
-155 SAIDESLGYHT
+155 RAFDESLGYRT
-166 SSLLAVPMITKG
+166 SSLVAVPMVTKG
-178 QGIGVLQVLNKKS
+178 QCIGVLEVLNKKS
-191 GERFDE
+191 GEGFDE
-197 NDRNIL
+197 NDRDIL
-203 YALAGQAAIAIMNAR
+203 YALAGQAAIAIVNAR
-218 LYQEVRDEKDR
+218 LYQEVQEEKDR

-256 IMGIELVEALPEQI
+256 IMGIELLEALPVRTPK
-270 SESLAEGLTEL
+270 SVAEGLTEL
-281 RAMATK
+281 KTMATK

-313 HSYVERL
+313 LSYVERL

-331 VEGLE
+331 VEGLA
-336 ERLLARLEE
+336 ERLSPKLEE

-370 AIRRGDEFQVVIKD
+370 AVRRGDEFQVVVKD
-384 DGKGFD
+384 DGEGFD
-390 LAEVERSY
+390 PVKVEQSY

-429 TTISLNVPLPP
+429 TTITLDVPLSP

>member
-1 MRVKLSIAAK
+1 
-11 NDTIG
+11 
-16 TMGRRLSPSTGEKA
+16 
-30 GARSMADETKMSF
+30 MADETEMSF
-43 EELRR
+43 EELKR
-48 EYQLAQERIAAL
+48 EHQLAQERIAAL
-60 TVLQDVARNLTSE
+60 TVLQDVARDLTSE

-81 EILHSAVRV
+81 DILRSAVRV
-90 LKASAGSLLLW
+90 LKASDGSLLLW
-101 DEVTNELVFA
+101 DDATNELVFA

-117 GEALEGRRMPAEKG
+117 GEALEGQRMPADKG
-131 IAGWVFTHR
+131 IAGWVFTHC
-140 QPDIVHDVRSDGRFY
+140 QPDTVHNVRSNGRFY

-166 SSLLAVPMITKG
+166 SSLVAVPMITKG
-178 QGIGVLQVLNKKS
+178 QGIGVLEVLNKKS

-197 NDRNIL
+197 NDRDIL
-203 YALAGQAAIAIMNAR
+203 YALAGQAATAIMNAR

-256 IMGIELVEALPEQI
+256 IMGIELIEALPERI
-270 SESLAEGLTEL
+270 SESLAAGLTEL

-313 HSYVERL
+313 RSYVERL

-336 ERLLARLEE
+336 ERLPARLEE

-370 AIRRGDEFQVVIKD
+370 AVRRGDEFQVVIKD

-407 NMRERAEMIGGR
+407 NMRERTEMIRGR

-429 TTISLNVPLPP
+429 TTITLNVPLPP

>member
-1 MRVKLSIAAK
+1 
-11 NDTIG
+11 
-16 TMGRRLSPSTGEKA
+16 
-30 GARSMADETKMSF
+30 MANETRTSF
-43 EELRR
+43 EELGRQ
-48 EYQLAQERIAAL
+48 YQLAQERIAAL

-81 EILHSAVRV
+81 EILHSAVTV

-101 DEVTNELVFA
+101 DDATNELVFA

-117 GEALEGRRMPAEKG
+117 GEALEGQRMPADKG

-140 QPDIVHDVRSDGRFY
+140 QPDVVYEVRSNERFY
-155 SAIDESLGYHT
+155 RAIDESLGYRT
-166 SSLLAVPMITKG
+166 SSLVAVPMVTKG
-178 QGIGVLQVLNKKS
+178 QCIGVLEVLNKKS
-191 GERFDE
+191 GEGFDE
-197 NDRNIL
+197 NDRDIL
-203 YALAGQAAIAIMNAR
+203 YALAGQAAIAIVNAR
-218 LYQEVRDEKDR
+218 LYQEVQEEKDR

-256 IMGIELVEALPEQI
+256 IMGIELLEALPVRTPK
-270 SESLAEGLTEL
+270 SVAEGLTEL
-281 RAMATK
+281 KTMATK

-313 HSYVERL
+313 LSYVERL

-331 VEGLE
+331 VEGLA
-336 ERLLARLEE
+336 ERLSPKLEE

-370 AIRRGDEFQVVIKD
+370 AVRRGDEFQVVVKD
-384 DGKGFD
+384 DGEGFD
-390 LAEVERSY
+390 PVKVEQSY

-429 TTISLNVPLPP
+429 TTITLDVPLSP

>member
-1 MRVKLSIAAK
+1 
-11 NDTIG
+11 
-16 TMGRRLSPSTGEKA
+16 
-30 GARSMADETKMSF
+30 
-43 EELRR
+43 
-48 EYQLAQERIAAL
+48 
-60 TVLQDVARNLTSE
+60 
-73 LDLNKLLR
+73 
-81 EILHSAVRV
+81 
-90 LKASAGSLLLW
+90 
-101 DEVTNELVFA
+101 
-111 VTDGGA
+111 
-117 GEALEGRRMPAEKG
+117 MPADKG
-131 IAGWVFTHR
+131 IAGWVFTHC
-140 QPDIVHDVRSDGRFY
+140 QPDTVHNVRSNGRFY

-166 SSLLAVPMITKG
+166 SSLVAVPMIAKG
-178 QGIGVLQVLNKKS
+178 QRIGVLEVLNKKS
-191 GERFDE
+191 GKRFDE
-197 NDRNIL
+197 NDHNIL
-203 YALAGQAAIAIMNAR
+203 YALAGQAAIAVVNAR
-218 LYQEVRDEKDR
+218 LYQEVRDEKDK

-256 IMGIELVEALPEQI
+256 IMGIELIEALPEKI
-270 SESLAEGLTEL
+270 PEPVALGLKEL

-336 ERLLARLEE
+336 ERLPAKLEE

-370 AIRRGDEFQVVIKD
+370 AIRRGDEFQVAIKD

-407 NMRERAEMIGGR
+407 NMRERAEMIRGR
-419 LSIESAPGKG
+419 LSIESAPGEG
-429 TTISLNVPLPP
+429 TTITLDIPLSP

>member
-1 MRVKLSIAAK
+1 MGAMAK
-11 NDTIG
+11 
-16 TMGRRLSPSTGEKA
+16 
-30 GARSMADETKMSF
+30 ETKMSF
-43 EELRR
+43 EELER
-48 EYQLAQERIAAL
+48 EYQLARERTAAL

-81 EILHSAVRV
+81 EILHSALTV
-90 LKASAGSLLLW
+90 LKASDGSLLLR
-101 DEVTNELVFA
+101 DDATNELVFA
-111 VTDGGA
+111 VTEGRV
-117 GEALEGRRMPAEKG
+117 GEALEGQRMPADSG
-131 IAGWVFTHR
+131 IAGWVLSHH
-140 QPDIVHDVRSDGRFY
+140 QPDIVHEVGSDERFY
-155 SAIDESLGYHT
+155 RAIDESLGHHT
-166 SSLLAVPMITKG
+166 SSLVAVPMITKG
-178 QGIGVLQVLNKKS
+178 QSIGVLEVLNKKS

-197 NDRNIL
+197 NDRDIL
-203 YALAGQAAIAIMNAR
+203 YALAGQAAIAITNAR
-218 LYQEVRDEKDR
+218 LYQEIRDEKDR

-248 PAQTLAAM
+248 PAQTLSAI
-256 IMGIELVEALPEQI
+256 IMAIELVETSPEPMP
-270 SESLAEGLTEL
+270 ESVATGLAEL

-320 REAED
+320 READE

-331 VEGLE
+331 IKGLE
-336 ERLLARLEE
+336 ERLPPRLEE

-354 ISNVKRHANEK
+354 INNVKRHAYEE

-384 DGKGFD
+384 DGEGFD
-390 LAEVERSY
+390 LANVERSY
-398 DRRGKLGLL
+398 DRQGKLGLL

-419 LSIESAPGKG
+419 LAIESASGKG
-429 TTISLNVPLPP
+429 TTITLDVPLPPRSTT